1 MKEDKAY
8 VLRKTLVIITVMLIF
23 ITAGISLV
31 AMQIKTV
38 TFNYFGDIKQIKTL
52 STTVESF
59 LLQNKINVN
68 SDMIISPSKDT
79 KIENNLEIKIYSDK
93 ELSKIDAIGM
103 YAEYKPV
110 VAKIIEVSE
119 AIPFEEEKI
128 DNPTINRGVTKI
140 SQEGSNGE
148 KVIRYFVKY
157 SGESEIYKVALGED
171 VKTAAQNKVIEVG
184 TKLNTFTS
192 RSAPVVIPV
201 VDSGFKSYNIKLPV
215 DEQQYAYSMAQKY
228 GIQYE
233 LLLAVMYKE
242 SGYNPSAVGGG
253 NSYGL
258 CQIHIS
264 NYTNLS
270 NRLGIS
276 SLLDPYDNIKAG
288 AYMLALYMNSGRRIS
303 SDNTTI
309 EVYALNSYN
318 MGEGSYYSNCY
329 SRGIIDRAYSNS
341 VISLRNALIN
351 NGGL

>member
-31 AMQIKTV
+31 AMQVKTV

-52 STTVESF
+52 STTVGSF
-59 LLQNKINVN
+59 LMQNKININ
-68 SDMIISPSKDT
+68 SDMKISPSRDT
-79 KIENNLEIKIYSDK
+79 KIENNMEIKIYSEK
-93 ELSKIDAIGM
+93 VLSKIDTANM
-103 YAEYKPV
+103 YAQYKPV

-119 AIPFEEEKI
+119 AIPFTEEKV

-148 KVIRYFVKY
+148 KIIKYFVKY
-157 SGESEIYKVALGED
+157 SGESEIYKVALQSD
-171 VKTAAQNKVIEVG
+171 VKAEAKNKIIEVG
-184 TKLNTFTS
+184 TKLNPFIS
-192 RSAPVVIPV
+192 RSSQVIIPV

-215 DEQQYAYSMAQKY
+215 EQQQYAYTMSQNY

-233 LLLAVMYKE
+233 LLLAIMYKE
-242 SGYNPSAVGGG
+242 SGYNPNAIGGG

-264 NYTNLS
+264 NYNNLS

-288 AYMLALYMNSGRRIS
+288 AYMLAIYMGSAKRIS
-303 SDNTTI
+303 SDTATI
-309 EVYALNSYN
+309 EAYALNSYN
-318 MGEGSYYSNCY
+318 MGEGSYYNNCF
-329 SRGIIDRAYSNS
+329 SKGIIDRGYSNS
-341 VISLRNALIN
+341 VISLRNSLIN